1 MVSEELVIAAYQ
13 LILGREPEDREV
25 VRSAAMGCRNVEELR
40 HRFFASTEFT
50 AHVLPG
56 IAGPLQNRFPLD
68 GERSQQVEVTCDRKR
83 LSQLL
88 NHVEETWKKLGEQK
102 PYWSVL
108 TMPDFE
114 NEQFEA
120 NRRKFY
126 ETGRAD
132 VERFQVW
139 ASRND
144 LSVNPAGSCL
154 EYGCGVGRV
163 TRWLS
168 TMFAEVIACDVSAP
182 HLDLARQDLRKQGAF
197 ANVRFL
203 EIDSLTALNNLPLV
217 DMVFSIIVL
226 QHNPP
231 PVIALI
237 LTKLLACLRPCGI
250 GYFQVPTRA
259 RGYRFRVDGYLKDR
273 KGKLEME
280 MHAIPQKDVFAIIRQ
295 AGCELLE
302 IQPDDMTG
310 SLDHIS
316 NTFLVRKPA
325 VPLSL

>member
-1 MVSEELVIAAYQ
+1 MVSEELVTAAYQ

-25 VRSAAMGCRNVEELR
+25 VRSAAIGCRDVEELR
-40 HRFFASTEFT
+40 EKFLTSAEFR
-50 AHVLPG
+50 AHVLPR
-56 IAGPLQNRFPLD
+56 IAEPLKNRFPLD
-68 GERSQQVEVTCDRKR
+68 GEGPQQVEVTCDPKR

-88 NHVEETWKKLGEQK
+88 NHIEKTWTKLGEQK

-108 TMPDFE
+108 TLPDFE
-114 NEQFEA
+114 NDYFEA

-126 ETGRAD
+126 ETGRRD
-132 VERFQVW
+132 LQRFQVW
-139 ASRND
+139 ASRNGVF
-144 LSVNPAGSCL
+144 LNRASSCL

-168 TMFAEVIACDVSAP
+168 TIFGEVIACDVSAP
-182 HLDLARQDLRKQGAF
+182 HLELAHQALQEQGPLP
-197 ANVRFL
+197 NVRFL
-203 EIDSLTALNNLPLV
+203 EVNSLAALDSLPQV
-217 DMVFSIIVL
+217 DAVFSVIVL

-237 LTKLLACLRPCGI
+237 LTKLLACLRPSGI

-259 RGYRFRVDGYLKDR
+259 RGYRFGVDDYLR
-273 KGKLEME
+273 TRNGRLEME
-280 MHAIPQKDVFAIIRQ
+280 MHAIPQKHIFAIIRQ

-302 IQPDDMTG
+302 VQPDDMTG

-316 NTFLVRKPA
+316 NTFLVRKTLAP
-325 VPLSL
+325 

>member
-1 MVSEELVIAAYQ
+1 MVPEELVTAAYQ
-13 LILGREPEDREV
+13 LILGRDPEDRAV
-25 VRSAAMGCRNVEELR
+25 VRSAALGCRNVEELR
-40 HRFFASTEFT
+40 KSFFDCAEFR
-50 AHVLPG
+50 AQVLPR
-56 IAGPLQNRFPLD
+56 IAEPLQNRFPLD

-88 NHVEETWKKLGEQK
+88 DHVEKTWKKLGEQK

-108 TMPDFE
+108 TFPDFE
-114 NEQFEA
+114 NDQFEA

-132 VERFQVW
+132 MGRFQVW
-139 ASRND
+139 ASRNGVS
-144 LSVNPAGSCL
+144 LNPAGSCL

-163 TRWLS
+163 TRWLA
-168 TMFAEVIACDVSAP
+168 TVFGEVIACDVSAP
-182 HLDLARQDLRKQGAF
+182 HLELAREELQKQSQF

-203 EIDSLTALNNLPLV
+203 EINSLAALDCLPPV
-217 DMVFSIIVL
+217 DVVFSVIVL

-237 LTKLLACLRPCGI
+237 LTRLLSCMRPGGI

-259 RGYRFRVDGYLKDR
+259 RGYRFSVDDYLKEHN
-273 KGKLEME
+273 GKLEME
-280 MHAIPQKDVFAIIRQ
+280 MHTIPQKDTFAIIRQ

-302 IQPDDMTG
+302 VQPDNMTG
-310 SLDHIS
+310 SLDFIS

-325 VPLSL
+325 LP

>member
-1 MVSEELVIAAYQ
+1 MSSCAARQ
-13 LILGREPEDREV
+13 TTGTAI
-25 VRSAAMGCRNVEELR
+25 GCRDVAELR
-40 HRFFASTEFT
+40 QRFFAWAEFK
-50 AHVLPG
+50 AQVLPR
-56 IAGPLQNRFPLD
+56 IAEPPQNRFPLD
-68 GERSQQVEVTCDRKR
+68 GERSEQVEVTCDRKR

-88 NHVEETWKKLGEQK
+88 DHVEQTWRKLGEQK

-108 TMPDFE
+108 TLPDFE
-114 NEQFEA
+114 NGKFDA
-120 NRRKFY
+120 NRVKFY

-132 VERFQVW
+132 MERFHVW
-139 ASRND
+139 AGRNG
-144 LSVNPAGSCL
+144 LALNPAGSCL

-168 TMFAEVIACDVSAP
+168 TIFGEVIACDVSAP
-182 HLDLARQDLRKQGAF
+182 HLELARQELQRDGAC
-197 ANVRFL
+197 AKVRFM
-203 EIDSLTALNNLPLV
+203 EINSLAALDSLPPV
-217 DMVFSIIVL
+217 DVVFSVIVL

-237 LTKLLACLRPCGI
+237 VTKLLACLRPGGT

-259 RGYRFRVDGYLKDR
+259 RGYRFRVDEYLKER
-273 KGKLEME
+273 HGKLEME

-302 IQPDDMTG
+302 VQPDDMTG
-310 SLDHIS
+310 SLDHVS

-325 VPLSL
+325 VA